1 MNDEDDNA
9 TDLVWVWFELD
20 GMEWINV
27 LDVWIGLD
35 GDTLVEEDL
44 DGDELNEDG
53 FDWIG

>member
-35 GDTLVEEDL
+35 GDTLVEDEL

>member
-1 MNDEDDNA
+1 MDDEDGDA
-9 TDLVWVWFELD
+9 ADLVWVWFELD

-27 LDVWIGLD
+27 LYVWIGLD
-35 GDTLVEEDL
+35 GDTLVEDEL

>member
-9 TDLVWVWFELD
+9 TDLVWVWCELD

-35 GDTLVEEDL
+35 GDTLVEDEL